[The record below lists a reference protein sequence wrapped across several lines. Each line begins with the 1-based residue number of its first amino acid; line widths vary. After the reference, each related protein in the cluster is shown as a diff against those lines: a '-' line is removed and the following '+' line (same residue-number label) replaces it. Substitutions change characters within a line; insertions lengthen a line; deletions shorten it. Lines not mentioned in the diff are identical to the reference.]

1 MARGIIAVSGA
12 EPEFYNFIGEQK
24 LRPIINVLPDRND
37 IFKQLENLIIHRD
50 QLPRLSAESRQFVEK
65 YHDHVKVARQYLEF
79 WEKH

>member
-12 EPEFYNFIGEQK
+12 EPEFYNFISEQK

-37 IFKQLENLIIHRD
+37 IFKQLENLIIDRD
-50 QLPRLSAESRQFVEK
+50 QLPRLSTESRQFVEK